1 MIKVKEVIVVEGRYD
16 QNTLRQVV
24 DATVVCTEGFG
35 IFRAPERQEMLRRLA
50 ERRGLVILTDPDG
63 AGGVIR
69 GFLNGI
75 VDPRYIKNA
84 YIPDIFG
91 KEKRKS
97 SPSREGKLGVEG
109 MRPEVLL
116 RALEI
121 AGATIEG
128 EEERSGGRAAEEIT
142 KADLFRWGL
151 SGGDRSREKRHILQ
165 RTLALPERMSA
176 SQLLQVLNIISTKT
190 ELEALFNSS
199 DPEESPIR

>member
-1 MIKVKEVIVVEGRYD
+1 MVQIKEVIVVEGRYD

-50 ERRGLVILTDPDG
+50 ERRGLIVLTDSDG

-97 SPSREGKLGVEG
+97 SPSKEGKLGVEG
-109 MRPEVLL
+109 MSPEIIL
-116 RALEI
+116 RALEM
-121 AGATIEG
+121 AGATVEG
-128 EEERSGGRAAEEIT
+128 GTESGIRKAEEIT
-142 KADLFRWGL
+142 KVDLFRWGL
-151 SGGDRSREKRHILQ
+151 SGGENSREKRRILQ
-165 RTLALPERMSA
+165 KALALPERMSA
-176 SQLLQVLNIISTKT
+176 GQLLQVLNVISTRV
-190 ELEALFNSS
+190 EIEALLNSG
-199 DPEESPIR
+199 DPKAAPDR